1 MPTEVLARSAALQ
14 TIVDALRARQE
25 ELVDDGVRRI
35 RSEIPGYAAIAD
47 PVFIADVR
55 THVSQEHDALIRSIE
70 LGRPLTAMEID
81 FVRPRAM
88 RRVGRLP
95 LPDFMQAFRIYTEV
109 FWEAVLASVVDDAT
123 RREALALP
131 SIVMRYMNI
140 AASEAAE
147 VYVEADR
154 LLPAQGER
162 GRRDLLEDLL
172 AGRSPEPGPKLAAA
186 RHAGLA
192 PTCSCVLVVA
202 AATAPL
208 PDDHHLRAC
217 ATWLS
222 RAFGGI
228 DQALAVV
235 RHHEVVIVAP
245 IGRERIDAVVAEL
258 TAVQAQL
265 ADERVTLAIGVSTV
279 HDSLR
284 SLPEAYLEAVSAAE
298 RIRATGGVLALTDLS
313 AFDCLTLFGQDTA
326 RRRIPEG
333 YARSSPTTWP
343 RATCS
348 RRRCWSTSP
357 RTSTPSSP
365 PSGSTCTRTRRATA
379 SRRSRNAPGRGC
391 AAWPTCWTCSSRSA
405 SPSPRLARRH
415 PRRPRPPSRRG
426 RRADAAPLPRLS
438 PSHNGGRRTSG
449 PAADGALRDRV

>member
-123 RREALALP
+123 RREALELP

-186 RHAGLA
+186 RQAGLA

-245 IGRERIDAVVAEL
+245 IDRERIDAVVAEL

-326 RRRIPEG
+326 RRRIPEAVRAFVADDVAEG
-333 YARSSPTTWP
+333 HVLTTTLLEYVAADFNAKLAAERLYVHPNTARYRLAKIEERTGT
-343 RATCS
+343 RL
-348 RRRCWSTSP
+348 RCVADVLDLLIAIRVAESEVGTSP
-357 RTSTPSSP
+357 
-365 PSGSTCTRTRRATA
+365 A
-379 SRRSRNAPGRGC
+379 AP
-391 AAWPTCWTCSSRSA
+391 AAPAVAPRSA
-405 SPSPRLARRH
+405 R
-415 PRRPRPPSRRG
+415 
-426 RRADAAPLPRLS
+426 
-438 PSHNGGRRTSG
+438 
-449 PAADGALRDRV
+449 